1 MVLTKIPEIQNMRAK
16 KKPAPTSGISQQNA
30 IDDAEKRCMEF
41 RYFLDD

>member
-1 MVLTKIPEIQNMRAK
+1 MVLMKIPEIQNMRAK
-16 KKPAPTSGISQQNA
+16 KPTPTSGISQQNT